1 MYYVLTRREE
11 LLQYFPKGSTGVE
24 IGVAQGDFS
33 AEILQSADPRE
44 LHLIDPWSHLEP
56 GSDPLRASELLSEV
70 GSARERCDQFSAPPE
85 NREGDEQFASISARF
100 AADQRVR
107 LHRQYSYK
115 AVAEFAQGALDF
127 AYSTAITNMSSWFGT
142 SRTSPRSSSRAA
154 CCLATTSSRIRLPGL
169 STTASSK
176 R

>member
-70 GSARERCDQFSAPPE
+70 GSARERCDQFSPPPE

-127 AYSTAITNMSSWFGT
+127 
-142 SRTSPRSSSRAA
+142 RVPRRQSP
-154 CCLATTSSRIRLPGL
+154 I
-169 STTASSK
+169 
-176 R
+176 